1 MDFSRKTGAQRSRI
15 HEEETE
21 GYYIFFLLLLIGPQ
35 LEFRQFVT
43 NMRKVYAWAEFSYT
57 ALSGYSLGLHSSV
70 QNQCN
75 NSEL

>member
-21 GYYIFFLLLLIGPQ
+21 GYYILFLLLLIGPQ

-43 NMRKVYAWAEFSYT
+43 DMRKGVC
-57 ALSGYSLGLHSSV
+57 LGRIFLYGF
-70 QNQCN
+70 
-75 NSEL
+75 EWL